1 MKPVHLLIDIL
12 SYQSTKHMSRLVT
25 MVDESGREKNVFTY
39 SVDCDNVK
47 EISR

>member
-1 MKPVHLLIDIL
+1 
-12 SYQSTKHMSRLVT
+12 MSGQVT

-39 SVDCDNVK
+39 SVDCDNEK